1 MSTAFTLA
9 DDVQP
14 LPSTVTPNVPD
25 RLSFALFLALAVHA
39 LLILGVTFA
48 PQEDSQMATTL
59 EVTLANYKSDKAPDE
74 ADFIAQENQ
83 QGSGTLE
90 EAKLLTTD
98 KEADFHDNDIRQTS
112 PEEQLASAPKKQLTE
127 QQQVSTDSDN
137 RRKIRKLNSEAPTPS
152 TDLPDGPKQSLLQ
165 RSLEMASLE
174 AKLDSQRQ
182 AYARRPRVQRLTAAS
197 TMKATDAYYV
207 NNWRRDIERAGAR
220 NYPREAKDCVN
231 DCQLRLLV
239 AIRPDGSI
247 AELTVLESSGR
258 KVLDDAAKRIVRQSA
273 PFAPFTDEMRRD
285 FDILEIIRTWQF
297 KGNRYIS
304 EAG

>member
-1 MSTAFTLA
+1 MSTPASTAESLPPLA
-9 DDVQP
+9 
-14 LPSTVTPNVPD
+14 PSTVTAPD
-25 RLSFALFLALAVHA
+25 RLSFALFLALALHA
-39 LLILGVTFA
+39 LVILGVTFA
-48 PQEDSQMATTL
+48 PSDRGQTATTL
-59 EVTLANYKSDKAPDE
+59 EVTLANYRSDKAPDE

-83 QGSGTLE
+83 RGSGTLD

-98 KEADFHDNDIRQTS
+98 MEANFHDNDIRKTS
-112 PEEQLASAPKKQLTE
+112 PEERQASAPKQVLTE
-127 QQQVSTDSDN
+127 QQLVTTSADN
-137 RRKIRKLNSEAPTPS
+137 TRKLRRLKTEAPTPS
-152 TDLPDGPKQSLLQ
+152 ADVPDGPQQSLLQ

-182 AYARRPRVQRLTAAS
+182 AYARKPRVQRLTAAS
-197 TMKATDAYYV
+197 TMKASDAYYV
-207 NNWRRDIERAGAR
+207 NNWRRHIERAGSR
-220 NYPREAKDCVN
+220 NYPREAKDCSN

-247 AELTVLESSGR
+247 AELTVLQSSGR

-273 PFAPFTDEMRRD
+273 PFAPFTDEMRRE

-304 EAG
+304 GA